1 LLVDDTSSPQ
11 KWAILEIMIS
21 KKLDDITEQDL
32 QDLVDNSTSE
42 GKTIDYKNVL
52 PGNAD
57 GDKKEFLADVS
68 SFANSAGGDLIFGV
82 DETQGVPTAF
92 PGLSFADADLEI
104 RRLDSIVSDGL
115 EPRIKYA
122 IRLVQRDGKLPI
134 IIIRTDRSWTGP
146 HRVIFKG
153 HDKFY
158 ARNSAGKYPMDVSEL
173 RSAFTLATSVTER
186 VRRFRADRIA
196 MLKNNGTPV
205 RFSEGISK
213 TILHCIPL
221 EPFAAP
227 VQFDVLKYSGQTARI
242 PPLFSAGS
250 WTHRI
255 NLDGLVIYSG
265 AQTDAI
271 SYTQLFR
278 NGTIEAVEGHWLNVQ
293 HGQPR
298 TIPYVA
304 VERGVLNYLEKTFE
318 IQKELGVTPPIV
330 VALTLTGTKD
340 LRMAHGPFS
349 YEQGYAIAEEDLV
362 LTESV
367 VDSFAEKP
375 GKILKPLFDL
385 IWNACGFPSTRTLND
400 QGDWIWS
407 R

>member
-1 LLVDDTSSPQ
+1 
-11 KWAILEIMIS
+11 MIS
-21 KKLDDITEQDL
+21 KNLDEIGELDL
-32 QDLVDNSTSE
+32 QGLVTNSVAE

-52 PGNAD
+52 PGNSD
-57 GDKKEFLADVS
+57 SDKKEFLADVS

-82 DETQGVPTAF
+82 NETHGLLTAF
-92 PGLSFADADLEI
+92 PGLSFADADLET
-104 RRLDSIVSDGL
+104 RRLDSIIADGL

-122 IRLVQRDGKLPI
+122 IRVVQRGAKLPI
-134 IIIRTDRSWTGP
+134 IIIRTARSWTGP

-158 ARNSAGKYPMDVSEL
+158 ARNTAGKYPMDVSEL

-196 MLKNNGTPV
+196 MLKGNGTPV
-205 RFSEGISK
+205 RFSEGPGK

-221 EPFAAP
+221 EPFATP
-227 VQFDVLKYSGQTARI
+227 VQFDIVKYSGQAAKI
-242 PPLFSAGS
+242 PPMFDAGS
-250 WTHRI
+250 WSHRI
-255 NLDGLVIYSG
+255 NLDGVITYSG
-265 AQTDAI
+265 SQSDAL

-304 VERGVLNYLEKTFE
+304 IEKGVLDYLEKAFE
-318 IQKELGVTPPIV
+318 IQKELGVTPPLV

-340 LRMAHGPFS
+340 LKMAHDLYS
-349 YEQGYAIAEEDLV
+349 YDQGYAIAEEDLV
-362 LTESV
+362 LPESII
-367 VDSFAEKP
+367 DSFTEKP

-400 QGDWIWS
+400 EGEWIWK